1 MTEQQRI
8 EQTIEQRIH
17 SVEEQIAQLE
27 KQATRLTRQLESVE
41 HQGAQGSAVRGELQ
55 QTNEIIDD
63 LRLRL
68 TGLRTEQAQSSP
80 PPAQPPGHEPLTG
93 DKGIVIGGVVWIA
106 QEGGSSTHLR
116 THPHFERGEDKARL
130 SSGMQCTVVDG
141 PEYEE
146 GYTWWRV
153 RTSDGHEGWLP
164 DEGLMGQGAL

>member
-1 MTEQQRI
+1 MTERQRIKQTIQQRI
-8 EQTIEQRIH
+8 Q

-27 KQATRLTRQLESVE
+27 KEATRLTRELESVE
-41 HQGAQGSAVRGELQ
+41 NQGAQGSAVRGELQ

-68 TGLRTEQAQSSP
+68 TGLRTEQAQSGPST
-80 PPAQPPGHEPLTG
+80 AQPPAHKPPTS
-93 DKGIVIGGVVWIA
+93 DKGIAIGSVAWVA
-106 QEGGSSTHLR
+106 QEGGASTHLR
-116 THPHFERGEDKARL
+116 THPHFDRGEDKARL

-164 DEGLMGQGAL
+164 DEGLMGRGAL